1 MIVKA
6 HLTANP
12 ENRFLFES
20 GHRAKYTT
28 RRVQQIV
35 ARYAAASDLPERIH
49 TRLLR
54 H

>member
-1 MIVKA
+1 MILKA

-20 GHRAKYTT
+20 GHRTKYTT
-28 RRVQQIV
+28 WRVQQIV
-35 ARYAAASDLPERIH
+35 ARYAAAADLPERIH
-49 TRLLR
+49 IHLLR